1 MTTSVLEL
9 QRARN
14 QLATFCRRRN
24 RLSRGVREWR
34 VSEDGGEFVIAEVD
48 TRNAH
53 SSPLLRLHF
62 ENGRWLLAVPAAGGW
77 QPYPPRPE
85 VAGIEAVIDELEQA
99 PLHVHWGKT
108 GVSG

>member
-14 QLATFCRRRN
+14 RLAAFCRQRN
-24 RLSRGVREWR
+24 RLSRGAREWR
-34 VSEDGGEFVIAEVD
+34 VSEESDGFVIIEVD
-48 TRNAH
+48 TLNAH
-53 SSPLLRLHF
+53 DSPVLRLHY
-62 ENGRWLLAVPAAGGW
+62 EDGRWLLVVPSAVGW

-108 GVSG
+108 GGSR

>member
-14 QLATFCRRRN
+14 QLATFCSRRN
-24 RLSRGVREWR
+24 RLSRGVCEWR
-34 VSEDGGEFVIAEVD
+34 VSEDNGEFVIAEVD
-48 TRNAH
+48 MRNAH

-62 ENGRWLLAVPAAGGW
+62 ANGRWLLAVPAAGGW

-85 VAGIEAVIDELEQA
+85 VAGIDAVIDELEQA